1 MTITAFYAGLLA
13 PIYVVLAVRV
23 IANRRRAK
31 IALGD
36 GGEPAMLRCMRVQAN
51 FSEYVPLA
59 LILLG
64 LAESLG
70 TPGFVLH
77 LAGIALVAGRAS
89 HAYGVSQEREVFTY
103 RVAGMALTFTTILGL
118 GAACLIGSLARSMA

>member
-1 MTITAFYAGLLA
+1 MAITALYAGVLA
-13 PIYVVLAVRV
+13 PIYVLLAVRV

-51 FSEYVPLA
+51 FAEYVPLA
-59 LILLG
+59 LILMG

>member
-1 MTITAFYAGLLA
+1 MTITALYAGVLA
-13 PIYVVLAVRV
+13 PIYVLLAVRV

-51 FSEYVPLA
+51 FAEYVPLA
-59 LILLG
+59 LILMG
-64 LAESLG
+64 LAENLG

-77 LAGIALVAGRAS
+77 LAGIALVAGRAL
-89 HAYGVSQEREVFTY
+89 HAYGVSQECEVFTY
-103 RVAGMALTFTTILGL
+103 RVTGMALTFTTILGL